1 MSNES
6 PAAILFDELGN
17 PVGVMLDGVVYRLQ
31 TETIIVDGY
40 GNGPAAITPPFAAA
54 TSADP
59 GLVVSFSPNS
69 PITTT
74 EARPSTNTTSSVAAS
89 LTNVTLLASN
99 SARLGAT
106 IYNDSQALLYL
117 KLSPPATL
125 TDFTVR
131 LFPLSY
137 YEVPFGF
144 TGEIDGFWTRAT
156 GFARI
161 GELTL

>member
-17 PVGVMLDGVVYRLQ
+17 PVGVMLDGIVYRLQ

-40 GNGPAAITPPFAAA
+40 GNGPVAVKPPFTAAIP
-54 TSADP
+54 ADP
-59 GLVVSFSPNS
+59 ALVVAFSPNN

-74 EARPSTNTTSSVAAS
+74 VARPGTNTTFSVAAS
-89 LTNVTLLASN
+89 LTNITLLSSN
-99 SARLGAT
+99 AARLGAT

-117 KLSPPATL
+117 KLSPSATL
-125 TDFTVR
+125 TDFTIR

-144 TGEIDGFWTRAT
+144 TGEIDGFWTRAV
-156 GFARI
+156 GAARI
-161 GELTL
+161 GELTP